1 VAAQAA
7 SIQWYCEP
15 SPPNTV
21 DVGNAW
27 LVAAHQAM
35 GANSVGGYV
44 NYVEPGSTGSRYFGA
59 NLPRLNA
66 VRQQYDPSGL
76 MYAGIQ
82 PV

>member
-1 VAAQAA
+1 
-7 SIQWYCEP
+7 
-15 SPPNTV
+15 
-21 DVGNAW
+21 
-27 LVAAHQAM
+27 M

-76 MYAGIQ
+76 MYSGIQ